1 MKKLSILLGSFLFTM
16 LAHAQHTPYFAS
28 YPSLSP
34 DANQVYFTYDGD
46 IWKVP
51 SLGGAA
57 MRVTALEGEEK
68 KPMVS
73 PDGKWLAFT
82 SNQYG
87 NDDVFLLS
95 IETGEITQLT
105 FHQAADKVE
114 SWSWDSKTIYFTSNR
129 YNSFG
134 SYAVSVKG
142 GTAKPLFDNYFATS
156 DGLVETPEGAYLFTN
171 SMESNRQVAR
181 KRYKG
186 ANNPDILYYNPE
198 TEEYKRLTTYIGK
211 DFNPTLDKNGNT
223 YYISD
228 ENTGEYNLYQLDNG
242 APKALTSFKHS
253 IKTPHVAANG
263 KKVVF
268 EKEYQLYLYDV
279 QTKQANKIEFT
290 APSHY
295 SLDKKEG
302 FKTKDVSYFDIS
314 PDGKKIA
321 FVSRGVLF
329 VSDKDG
335 DFITEIV
342 NNGERVMEV
351 KWLEN
356 NQDLLFSMTSNG
368 YSNWY
373 SVSAKGGELKK
384 LTNDLASNRDIA
396 FNSDNTQA
404 VYLSGREEV
413 RLLDL
418 KSHKSKTIVTDEI
431 WGFQN
436 SSPSFSPDGKYVLFT
451 AMRDF
456 EQDVFVHNIAEDKT
470 INLTNTGVSETDPSW
485 SPDGKYIYFTSN
497 RTTPSYP
504 FGMEDASIYR
514 LALDWYT
521 DDFTNEGYAKLF
533 EEKEAEKKDK
543 KKKKEETKEA
553 KPVVKINVNNL
564 RDRVEQVSKSF
575 GTQSNP
581 RVFTDGE
588 RTIVFYNS
596 NEDGGKN
603 KLYKKIYQAYKKPET
618 KKVDDNAASQ
628 IIQTDKKEY
637 YIRTSKGVFS
647 YNEGS
652 DKLEKID
659 FDHNFQKDLEREF
672 QQMFEE
678 TWAGIDENFYEEN
691 FHGMDW
697 AALKD
702 TYQSYVPY
710 VRNRTNL
717 RVLLNDMLGELNA
730 SHLGFNSNGKE
741 EKTRL
746 QYYTN
751 ETGLLFNAEKP
762 YEVSEIVPKSPAV
775 ASHITVKPGDKL
787 VAVNGE
793 KVDENKNRDFYFTTP
808 NREKEL
814 QLTFDRNGKSFDV
827 NIKTISDAKLRDLRY
842 DEWIANNRKN
852 VKEWSN
858 DRIAY
863 TYMKNMTGP
872 QLESFLLDMVAEENN
887 REGLILDLRF
897 NTGGNVHDKV
907 LNFLAQRPYLQWKYR
922 GGKKTTQA
930 NFGPSGSPIVLL
942 INQASLSDAEMTAAG
957 FKELGLGTIIG
968 TETYRWIIFTS
979 AKGLVDNSSYRV
991 PAWGTYTLD
1000 GVNLEHTGVS
1010 PDIEVENTF
1019 LDNVKGNDPQL
1030 KRGIEEILKQL

>member
-1 MKKLSILLGSFLFTM
+1 MKKISVFLGSLLFTA
-16 LAHAQHTPYFAS
+16 LTHAQHTPHFAS

-34 DANQVYFTYDGD
+34 DASEVYFTYDSD

-51 SLGGAA
+51 TKGGAA

-73 PDGKWLAFT
+73 PDGKWVAFT
-82 SNQYG
+82 SNPYG
-87 NDDVFLLS
+87 NDDIFLLS
-95 IETGEITQLT
+95 IETGVITQLT
-105 FHQAADKVE
+105 FHQAADQME

-134 SYAVSVKG
+134 SYAVSVEG
-142 GTAKPLFDNYFATS
+142 GTAKPLFSNFFATS
-156 DGLVETPEGAYLFTN
+156 DGLVETPDGAYLFTN

-211 DFNPTLDKNGNT
+211 DFNPTLDQKGNT

-228 ENTGEYNLYQLDNG
+228 ENTGEYNLYELKDG
-242 APKALTSFKHS
+242 TPKALTAFEHS

-263 KKVVF
+263 EKIVF

-279 QTKQANKIEFT
+279 QTKQVNKINYT

-295 SLDKKEG
+295 NLDKKES
-302 FKTKDVSYFDIS
+302 FKTKDISYFDMS
-314 PDGKKIA
+314 PDGNKIA

-329 VSDKDG
+329 VSDKEG
-335 DFITEIV
+335 DFITEIL

-351 KWLEN
+351 KWLDN
-356 NQDLLFSMTSNG
+356 NQDLLFSMTSKG
-368 YSNWY
+368 YPNWY
-373 SVSAKGGELKK
+373 KVSAKGGALKK
-384 LTNDLASNRDIA
+384 LTDDLASNRNIA
-396 FNSDNTQA
+396 FNPEYTQA

-418 KSHKSKTIVTDEI
+418 KTEKSRTIVTDEI

-436 SSPSFSPDGKYVLFT
+436 SAPSFSPDGKYVLFT

-456 EQDVFVHNIAEDKT
+456 EQDIFIHHIAENKT
-470 INLTNTGVSETDPSW
+470 INLTNTGVSETAPSW
-485 SPDGKYIYFTSN
+485 SPDGKYIYFASN

-504 FGMEDASIYR
+504 FGMKDASIYR
-514 LALDWYT
+514 LALDWYA
-521 DDFTNEGYAKLF
+521 DDFTTEGYEKLF
-533 EEKEAEKKDK
+533 EEKEETKKDK
-543 KKKKEETKEA
+543 KNKETKEA
-553 KPVVKINVNNL
+553 KPIVKVNVNNL
-564 RDRVEQVSKSF
+564 RDRIEQVSKNF

-581 RVFTDGE
+581 KAFTDGE
-588 RTIVFYNS
+588 RTIVFYTS
-596 NEDGGKN
+596 NEESGAY
-603 KLYKKIYQAYKKPET
+603 KLYKKVYEAFKKPVT
-618 KKVDDNAASQ
+618 KKVTDGRASQ
-628 IIQTDKKEY
+628 IIQTDKKAY
-637 YIRTSKGVFS
+637 YIHTNKGVFS
-647 YNEGS
+647 YNEANN
-652 DKLEKID
+652 KLDKID
-659 FDHNFQKDLEREF
+659 FAFNFQKNLEQEF

-697 AALKD
+697 SALKD
-702 TYQSYVPY
+702 TYQSYLPY
-710 VRNRTNL
+710 VGNRANL

-751 ETGLLFNAEKP
+751 ETGLLFDAEKP
-762 YEVSEIVPKSPAV
+762 YEVSRIVPKSPAV
-775 ASHITVKPGDKL
+775 ASHITVEPGDKL

-793 KVDENKNRDFYFTTP
+793 AIDESKDRDSYFTTSD
-808 NREKEL
+808 RKKEL
-814 QLTFDRNGKSFDV
+814 QLTFERNGKSFEV
-827 NIKTISDAKLRDLRY
+827 NIKTISDVKLRDLLY
-842 DEWIANNRKN
+842 DEWIATNREK
-852 VKEWSN
+852 VKKWSE

-863 TYMKNMTGP
+863 TYMKNMTDP
-872 QLESFLLDMVAEENN
+872 QLESFLLDMVAEANN

-930 NFGPSGSPIVLL
+930 NFGPSAGPIVLL
-942 INQASLSDAEMTAAG
+942 VNQASLSDAEMTAAG

-1000 GVNLEHTGVS
+1000 GENLEHTGVS
-1010 PDIEVENTF
+1010 PDIEVKNTF
-1019 LDNVKGNDPQL
+1019 LDNAKGEDPQL
-1030 KRGIEEILKQL
+1030 ERAIKEILQQL